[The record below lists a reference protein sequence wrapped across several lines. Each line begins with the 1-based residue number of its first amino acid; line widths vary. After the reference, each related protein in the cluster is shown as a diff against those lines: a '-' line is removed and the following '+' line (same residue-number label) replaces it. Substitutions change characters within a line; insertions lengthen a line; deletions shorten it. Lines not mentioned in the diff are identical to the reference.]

1 MDYAWEQQQQIMEE
15 IGKQWHAN
23 PCATAASLNTIGLGI
38 KLVSLWYVVLLAGFG
53 FSLVGCSCSVDR
65 DAPEGTVPRSK
76 KKDKEIKWNG
86 FFAFFGENVC
96 GACLG
101 KTCRHTR
108 VFWVVTNCSKT
119 AYSVC
124 QDSGNVS
131 LHWLYSPSFSFVLCT
146 CSRLHSLGQ
155 KSSQVLL
162 WNIFTI

>member
-23 PCATAASLNTIGLGI
+23 PCVTAASLNTIGLGI

-65 DAPEGTVPRSK
+65 DSPEGTIPWSK
-76 KKDKEIKWNG
+76 NKGQRNEMEWI
-86 FFAFFGENVC
+86 FFAIFGENVC
-96 GACLG
+96 GACLRT
-101 KTCRHTR
+101 TCRHTR
-108 VFWVVTNCSKT
+108 VFWGVANWSKT

-131 LHWLYSPSFSFVLCT
+131 LHWLYSPSFLFVLCSHAQG
-146 CSRLHSLGQ
+146 CIHLV
-155 KSSQVLL
+155 KNQVK
-162 WNIFTI
+162 